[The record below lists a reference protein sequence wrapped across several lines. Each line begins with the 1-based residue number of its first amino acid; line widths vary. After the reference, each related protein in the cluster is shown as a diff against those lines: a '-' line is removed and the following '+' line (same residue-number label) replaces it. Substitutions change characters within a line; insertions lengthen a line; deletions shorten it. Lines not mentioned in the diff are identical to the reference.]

1 MRTAIYRKESFCATH
16 RLNNPNWDN
25 EKNERVFGKCNNP
38 SFHGH
43 NYELVVK
50 VVGMIDPETGF
61 VIDAKVLKDII
72 KENII
77 QRYDHKNLY
86 TDMDDFSNVNPTC
99 ENIAKRI
106 YEILRTKIDPSLDLF
121 IILYETD
128 KIFVEYPVQ

>member
-25 EKNERVFGKCNNP
+25 DKNERVFGKCNNP

-72 KENII
+72 KENIV

-106 YEILRTKIDPSLDLF
+106 YEILRTKIDSSLDLF